1 MNRRLIFVAGTASGG
16 TSAVAGAL
24 HHLGVDMGKFL
35 DRNGIR
41 GYATYED
48 VQMNDYKVKDGP
60 GFRFREYVTLRQS
73 QQTTERIGV
82 KGAANMWIDDEDPA
96 SLEMDVLLVNRPL
109 EDSILSDRRI
119 WAIIPEQRPDKA
131 PLTARGFCQRASHVA
146 SSFAAKDLLRAVM
159 DPVHEIEY
167 YDLLDDPQMEILRLG
182 NALGLKHSEEQ
193 FQAAVRF
200 VDPDRRHV

>member
-1 MNRRLIFVAGTASGG
+1 
-16 TSAVAGAL
+16 
-24 HHLGVDMGKFL
+24 
-35 DRNGIR
+35 
-41 GYATYED
+41 
-48 VQMNDYKVKDGP
+48 
-60 GFRFREYVTLRQS
+60 
-73 QQTTERIGV
+73 
-82 KGAANMWIDDEDPA
+82 MWIDDEDPA
-96 SLEMDVLLVNRPL
+96 SLEMDVLMVNRPL

-131 PLTARGFCQRASHVA
+131 PLTPRGFCQRAAHVA

-182 NALGLKHSEEQ
+182 NALNLDPTDEQ
-193 FQAAVRF
+193 FKAAVRF